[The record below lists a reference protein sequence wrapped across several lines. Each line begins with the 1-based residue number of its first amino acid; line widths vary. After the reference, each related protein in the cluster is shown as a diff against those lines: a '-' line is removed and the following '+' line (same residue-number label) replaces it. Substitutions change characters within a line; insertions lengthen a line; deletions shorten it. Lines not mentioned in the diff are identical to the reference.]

1 MGPLDGRVVLV
12 TGASRGIGAGIAR
25 RFAAEG
31 AAVAVTARTLDADAG
46 APLAGSLRETV
57 TAIEA
62 GGGRALA
69 VQADLTDAE
78 DRARVVP
85 EVTANLGPID
95 VLVNNAA
102 AAFYL
107 PTAEMSLK
115 RRRLI
120 FELNVHAPV
129 DFAQAVL
136 PGMRARRAG
145 WIVNISSATSKHPKG
160 PPFDPG
166 FKLGFTSTAYGASKS
181 ALERFT
187 TGLAAEVYG
196 DEVAVNSLAPVAAV
210 RTPGAD
216 ALVGDVLDA
225 NPEIVEPLE
234 LFVEA
239 ALALAVA
246 DPASLT
252 GRICYSRPLLRELD
266 RDYRELDGSRR
277 ESGDPDG
284 PR

>member
-1 MGPLDGRVVLV
+1 VGQLDGRVALV
-12 TGASRGIGAGIAR
+12 TGASRGIGAGIAQ

-31 AAVAVTARTLDADAG
+31 ATVAVTARTLDAEPD

-57 TAIEA
+57 ATIEA
-62 GGGRALA
+62 AGGRALA
-69 VQADLTDAE
+69 VQADLADAD
-78 DRARVVP
+78 DRGRVVP
-85 EVTANLGPID
+85 QVTAELGAID

-107 PTAEMSLK
+107 PTAEIPLR
-115 RRRLI
+115 RRRLT
-120 FELNVHAPV
+120 FELNVHAPI
-129 DFAQAVL
+129 DLAQAVL
-136 PGMRARRAG
+136 PAMRANGAG
-145 WIVNISSATSKHPKG
+145 WIVNISSATSRPPKG

-166 FKLGFTSTAYGASKS
+166 FKLGFTSTVYGASKA
-181 ALERFT
+181 ALERLT
-187 TGLAAEVYG
+187 TGLAAEVYADG
-196 DEVAVNSLAPVAAV
+196 VAVNSLAPVAAV

-246 DPASLT
+246 DPQSLT
-252 GRICYSRPLLRELD
+252 GRICYSRPLLDELGL
-266 RDYRELDGSRR
+266 DYRELDGSARIG
-277 ESGDPDG
+277 S
-284 PR
+284 

>member
-1 MGPLDGRVVLV
+1 MGQLEGRVALV
-12 TGASRGIGAGIAR
+12 TGASRGIGAGIAQ

-31 AAVAVTARTLDADAG
+31 AAVAVTARTLDAEPD

-57 TAIEA
+57 AAIEA
-62 GGGRALA
+62 AGGRALA
-69 VQADLTDAE
+69 VQADLADAD
-78 DRARVVP
+78 DRARVAPLVAA
-85 EVTANLGPID
+85 ELGAVDI
-95 VLVNNAA
+95 LVNNAA

-115 RRRLI
+115 RRRLT
-120 FELNVHAPV
+120 FELNVHAPI

-136 PGMRARRAG
+136 PAMRERRAG

-166 FKLGFTSTAYGASKS
+166 FKLGFTSTAYGASKA

-187 TGLAAEVYG
+187 TGLAAEVYADG
-196 DEVAVNSLAPVAAV
+196 IAVNSLAPVAAV

-239 ALALAVA
+239 ALVLAVA
-246 DPASLT
+246 HPATFT
-252 GRICYSRPLLRELD
+252 GQICYSRPLLRDLGLD
-266 RDYRELDGSRR
+266 YHELDGSDRP
-277 ESGDPDG
+277 G
-284 PR
+284 

>member
-1 MGPLDGRVVLV
+1 VGELDGRVALV

-31 AAVAVTARTLDADAG
+31 AAVAVTARTLDSEPG
-46 APLAGSLRETV
+46 APLPGSLRETV
-57 TAIEA
+57 AGIEA
-62 GGGRALA
+62 RGGRALA
-69 VQADLTDAE
+69 VQADLADAD

-85 EVTANLGPID
+85 EVIASLGAVD

-102 AAFYL
+102 AAFYRH
-107 PTAEMSLK
+107 TAEIPLG
-115 RRRLI
+115 RRRLT
-120 FELNVHAPV
+120 FELNVEAPIDLV
-129 DFAQAVL
+129 QAVL
-136 PGMRARRAG
+136 PAMRDRREG

-166 FKLGFTSTAYGASKS
+166 MKLGFTTTTYGASKA

-187 TGLAAEVYG
+187 TGLAAELYEDG
-196 DEVAVNSLAPVAAV
+196 VAVNSLAPVAAV

-225 NPEIVEPLE
+225 APSIVEPLE

-239 ALALAVA
+239 ALVLATA
-246 DPASLT
+246 DPAVQT
-252 GRICYSRPLLRELD
+252 GQIWYSRPLLEQLGRA
-266 RDYRELDGSRR
+266 YRTLDG
-277 ESGDPDG
+277 DPRSD
-284 PR
+284 

>member
-1 MGPLDGRVVLV
+1 MGELDGRVALV

-31 AAVAVTARTLDADAG
+31 AAVAVTARTLDAEPD

-57 TAIEA
+57 AAIEA

-69 VQADLTDAE
+69 VQADLTDVD

-85 EVTANLGPID
+85 EVSAALGPVD

-107 PTAEMSLK
+107 PTAEISLK
-115 RRRLI
+115 RRRLT
-120 FELNVHAPV
+120 FELNVHAPI

-136 PGMRARRAG
+136 PAMRARGAG
-145 WIVNISSATSKHPKG
+145 WIVNISSATSKPPTG

-166 FKLGFTSTAYGASKS
+166 FKLGFTTSTYGASKA

-196 DEVAVNSLAPVAAV
+196 DGIAVNSLAPVAAV

-239 ALALAVA
+239 SLALAVA
-246 DPASLT
+246 DPAALT
-252 GRICYSRPLLRELD
+252 GRICYSRPLLRELG
-266 RDYRELDGSRR
+266 RDYRELDGSPRPATGR
-277 ESGDPDG
+277 GDPG
-284 PR
+284 

>member
-1 MGPLDGRVVLV
+1 MGSLEGRVALV
-12 TGASRGIGAGIAR
+12 TGASRGIGAGIAQ

-31 AAVAVTARTLDADAG
+31 AAVAVTARTLDAEPD

-57 TAIEA
+57 ASIEA
-62 GGGRALA
+62 RGGRALA

-85 EVTANLGPID
+85 LVASELGAVD

-136 PGMRARRAG
+136 PAMRERQAG

-166 FKLGFTSTAYGASKS
+166 FKLGFTSTAYGASKA

-187 TGLAAEVYG
+187 TGLAVEVYA
-196 DEVAVNSLAPVAAV
+196 DRIAVNSLAPVAAV

-239 ALALAVA
+239 ALVLAVA
-246 DPASLT
+246 HPAAFT
-252 GRICYSRPLLRELD
+252 GQICYSRPLLRDLGLD
-266 RDYRELDGSRR
+266 YHELDGSER
-277 ESGDPDG
+277 SP
-284 PR
+284 

>member
-1 MGPLDGRVVLV
+1 VGQLDGRVALI
-12 TGASRGIGAGIAR
+12 TGASRGIGAGIAQ

-31 AAVAVTARTLDADAG
+31 AAVAVTARTLDTVAG

-57 TAIEA
+57 ATIEA
-62 GGGRALA
+62 AGGRAVA
-69 VQADLTDAE
+69 VAADLADAE
-78 DRARVVP
+78 ERATVVP
-85 EVTANLGPID
+85 RVAAELGSVD

-107 PTAEMSLK
+107 PTSEIPLR
-115 RRRLI
+115 RRRLT
-120 FELNVHAPV
+120 FELNVHAPI
-129 DFAQAVL
+129 DLAQAVL
-136 PGMRARRAG
+136 PAMRDRGAG
-145 WIVNISSATSKHPKG
+145 WIVNISSATSTPPKG

-166 FKLGFTSTAYGASKS
+166 FKLGFTSTVYGASKS
-181 ALERFT
+181 ALERLT
-187 TGLAAEVYG
+187 VGLAAELYADG
-196 DEVAVNSLAPVAAV
+196 IAVNSLAPVAAV

-225 NPEIVEPLE
+225 NPDIVEPLE

-252 GRICYSRPLLRELD
+252 GRICFSRPLLRELG
-266 RDYRELDGSRR
+266 RDYRALDGSTRV
-277 ESGDPDG
+277 GT
-284 PR
+284 